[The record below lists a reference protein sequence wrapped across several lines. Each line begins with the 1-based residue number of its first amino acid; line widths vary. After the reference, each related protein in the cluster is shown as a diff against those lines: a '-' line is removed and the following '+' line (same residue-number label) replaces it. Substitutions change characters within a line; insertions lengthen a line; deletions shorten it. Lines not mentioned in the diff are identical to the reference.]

1 MDPAHPLSGDH
12 GGLAGR
18 LAPEVLAGL
27 GALSR
32 VSRALVSGG
41 TLAELAAHTLGEM
54 RLALGLA
61 VSALYLPDPDGRP
74 LLRRLVA
81 SEAGEVDL
89 RARPELSFDA
99 EAWRLA
105 VASGHALVFREP
117 ASWLV
122 ANPFEPE
129 AEAWLVLPLT
139 PRRRLIGVV
148 VAASAVP
155 VELDPTSATVLSLL
169 GDQLSAGI
177 ATAQLRQELQRV
189 ELERERMRLAAEVH
203 DGLAQ
208 DLALAVREVALL
220 DSRPPEALADASW
233 ARLREAVQA
242 AHQIVRARLV
252 DLVPTASLGGIAA
265 AVQDACDAFARRG
278 LPVRLQAGSATGEV
292 APAATAALIRVLSE
306 ALGNAERHSAAGV
319 VVVRLERDGE
329 RVHLTVEDDGR
340 GFDPDAVAGLERAHF
355 GLALMRER
363 AAAAG
368 GRLAVESRPGRGT
381 RVKLAL
387 PAAPATARVLG
398 A

>member
-1 MDPAHPLSGDH
+1 MDPAHPLSVDH

-41 TLAELAAHTLGEM
+41 TLAELAAHALCEM

-61 VSALYLPDPDGRP
+61 VAALYLPDPDGRP
-74 LLRRLVA
+74 SLRRLVA

-89 RARPELSFDA
+89 RARTELSFDA

-177 ATAQLRQELQRV
+177 ATARLRQELQRV

-208 DLALAVREVALL
+208 DLALAVREVALI
-220 DSRPPEALADASW
+220 DSRPSDALADASW

-252 DLVPTASLGGIAA
+252 DLVPTAPLGGIAT

-278 LPVRLQAGSATGEV
+278 LPVRLHTGNGTGEV
-292 APAATAALIRVLSE
+292 APVTTAALIRVLSE
-306 ALGNAERHSAAGV
+306 ALGNAERHAAAGA

-329 RVHLTVEDDGR
+329 RVHLTVEDDGC
-340 GFDPDAVAGLERAHF
+340 GFDLEAVAGPERAHF

-363 AAAAG
+363 AEAAG

-381 RVKLAL
+381 HVKLAL
-387 PAAPATARVLG
+387 PAAAAAATVLG